1 MKTLSLA
8 ILLSVPA
15 IARVGSVDFAK
26 QNAEIL
32 DRYRALIQIDTSSP
46 PGNETKAVEYL
57 QKALM
62 AEGIPVQTF
71 ALNPNRANLVARLKG
86 NGSKRPLL
94 ILAHTDVVPVQREK
108 WPVNPFG
115 AIMKDGYVWGRGSTD
130 DKPHLTAMLMM
141 MLLLK
146 RTGVPLDRDVIFLA
160 EAGEEADPTGVGI
173 NFIVGQH
180 FKDIDAEF
188 AITEGGSATLDNG
201 RVVALNIGTAEKL
214 PARVRLVATGTSG
227 HGSVPRLD
235 NALVHLAGA
244 VEKVGTWQ
252 TPLRLNDTTRTY
264 FEKVAQMSPPE
275 AGARYNALLNPTT
288 APAADHYLAANEP
301 RRYSMLHTS
310 VVPTTLKAG
319 TGVNVI
325 PSEAQAT
332 LDIRALPGEDIP
344 AFYEQMKR
352 VIADPAVR
360 IEPLPMTRPP
370 SPASGLDTEMYKAL
384 ERVSKRMYPQA
395 TVLPTMSTG
404 ASDMAQLRAKGIPSY
419 GIGPAATEADST
431 NYGAHSDVERLLES
445 SLYRFVEFTWNAV
458 TEVSVHH

>member
-115 AIMKDGYVWGRGSTD
+115 AIMRDGYVWGRGSMD
-130 DKPHLTAMLMM
+130 DKPHLTAMLMT

-173 NFIVGQH
+173 HFIVGQH
-180 FKDIDAEF
+180 FKDIDAAF

-244 VEKVGTWQ
+244 VEKVGTWE
-252 TPLRLNDTTRTY
+252 TPMRLNDTTRTY
-264 FEKVAQMSPPE
+264 FEKLAQMSPPE
-275 AGARYNALLNPTT
+275 AAARYNALLNPAT

-404 ASDMAQLRAKGIPSY
+404 ASDMAQLRANGIPSY

-431 NYGAHSDVERLLES
+431 NHGAHSDVERLLES
-445 SLYRFVEFTWNAV
+445 SLYRFVEFAWNAV

>member
-1 MKTLSLA
+1 MKTLTLA

-130 DKPHLTAMLMM
+130 DKPHLTAMLMV

-173 NFIVGQH
+173 NFMVGQH
-180 FKDIDAEF
+180 
-188 AITEGGSATLDNG
+188 
-201 RVVALNIGTAEKL
+201 
-214 PARVRLVATGTSG
+214 
-227 HGSVPRLD
+227 
-235 NALVHLAGA
+235 
-244 VEKVGTWQ
+244 
-252 TPLRLNDTTRTY
+252 
-264 FEKVAQMSPPE
+264 
-275 AGARYNALLNPTT
+275 
-288 APAADHYLAANEP
+288 
-301 RRYSMLHTS
+301 
-310 VVPTTLKAG
+310 
-319 TGVNVI
+319 
-325 PSEAQAT
+325 
-332 LDIRALPGEDIP
+332 
-344 AFYEQMKR
+344 
-352 VIADPAVR
+352 
-360 IEPLPMTRPP
+360 
-370 SPASGLDTEMYKAL
+370 
-384 ERVSKRMYPQA
+384 
-395 TVLPTMSTG
+395 
-404 ASDMAQLRAKGIPSY
+404 
-419 GIGPAATEADST
+419 
-431 NYGAHSDVERLLES
+431 
-445 SLYRFVEFTWNAV
+445 
-458 TEVSVHH
+458 